1 MLQRLHSGEKLV
13 RHTQYRFAELSKV
26 GGCNET
32 ILGAQQENGLSH
44 SQSVGFFFFTV
55 CTSTAYQHLFS
66 RCVCRCHD
74 ITSGADI
81 GVLVPLFFNKQSF

>member
-44 SQSVGFFFFTV
+44 SQSVGFFFLQYAPVRRINTFFHV
-55 CTSTAYQHLFS
+55 VFADVMTSPQ
-66 RCVCRCHD
+66 
-74 ITSGADI
+74 
-81 GVLVPLFFNKQSF
+81 VLT